1 MRHTERVRTRPT
13 LARRANDRANIL
25 DDARDVRAAG
35 ICSGMPLRARM
46 FCLAFTNPSQWVVSP
61 SAIDALVAAVLAA
74 LPDFSEPNALTPTAS
89 AAQLRPTSL

>member
-1 MRHTERVRTRPT
+1 
-13 LARRANDRANIL
+13 
-25 DDARDVRAAG
+25 
-35 ICSGMPLRARM
+35 M

-61 SAIDALVAAVLAA
+61 SAIDALVAAVLAD